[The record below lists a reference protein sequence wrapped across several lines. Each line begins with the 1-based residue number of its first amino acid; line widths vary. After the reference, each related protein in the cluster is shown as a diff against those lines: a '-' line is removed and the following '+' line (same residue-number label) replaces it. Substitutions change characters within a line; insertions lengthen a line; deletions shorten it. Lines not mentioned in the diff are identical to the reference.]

1 MGRQFFLDQWNCG
14 VMISRAK
21 VISGNTAQ
29 AWAIFVQLD
38 LVRFI
43 AAHKPV
49 IAARKLRLLIVPVVN
64 SGHFGITGRDLDDF
78 EGARNK
84 LKELAAEKSVNV
96 NTNESRVGF
105 RGARRVGCNPVNDP
119 SPSNGTV
126 RDEEIKVAFFVV
138 ISFSICSALC
148 PTPNNSEP
156 EVTTKSFNP
165 VRSFRADQ
173 VM

>member
-49 IAARKLRLLIVPVVN
+49 IAARKILLSLIK
-64 SGHFGITGRDLDDF
+64 GRDLDDF